1 MTLKEFYKKAIQ
13 TGIDND
19 PRGKKIITEEL
30 EDIKKTYNE
39 MKDKEKEYFDL
50 ESLENP
56 YPDTAI
62 HYNNT
67 ENALK
72 SIMVGIDIEGSELMI
87 AKTLKTNGRLIDAV
101 IGHHPE
107 GIAFAKLHG
116 VIKMQA
122 DILALYGVPINIAE
136 GLIEPRIKEVQR
148 RLMPSNH
155 FRTVDAAKL
164 LDIPLMNVHTP
175 ADNMVVTYLQSR
187 FNNDKPYKLG
197 DIIELLMELPEYKD
211 GRKNGFGPE
220 IILGSKDRKA
230 GNIFVDMTGGTSGS
244 KDIFQTLAASKINTI
259 VGMHIGDEHRKEAEK
274 YQINYV
280 IAGHISSDNLGMN
293 LLLDNVLVKENI
305 DIIECSGFRRF
316 KR

>member
-1 MTLKEFYKKAIQ
+1 MTLREFYERSIQ
-13 TGIDND
+13 AGIDND
-19 PRGKKIITEEL
+19 PRGQKIITEQL
-30 EDIKKTYNE
+30 LDVKKNYDDIKE
-39 MKDKEKEYFDL
+39 KDREYFDL
-50 ESLENP
+50 ESLFNP

-62 HYNNT
+62 HYNNSDID
-67 ENALK
+67 LK
-72 SIMVGIDIEGSELMI
+72 SLMIGIDIEEAEILL
-87 AKTLKTNGRLIDAV
+87 AHTLKTKGRSIDAL

-107 GIAFAKLHG
+107 GIAFARLHG

-136 GLIEPRIKEVQR
+136 GLLEPRIKEVHR
-148 RLMPSNH
+148 RLMPANH
-155 FRTVDAAKL
+155 FRTIDTAKL
-164 LDIPLMNVHTP
+164 LDIPLMNIHTP
-175 ADNMVVTYLQSR
+175 ADNMVVTFLQSR
-187 FNNDKPYKLG
+187 FNNEKPYKLG
-197 DIIELLMELPEYKD
+197 DIIEILMELPEYKD

-244 KDIFQTLAASKINTI
+244 KDIFQNLSASKINTI
-259 VGMHIGDEHRKEAEK
+259 VGMHIGDEHKKEAEK

-293 LLLDNVLVKENI
+293 LLLDIALGKEDI